1 MSRMK
6 LPPNIKKIDHVRLL
20 FDEIELYKVLWG
32 TDDTIFLLETAVKV
46 MKEEYVKPPMGI
58 LNCGKGGV

>member
-6 LPPNIKKIDHVRLL
+6 LPPNIRKIDHARLL

-32 TDDTIFLLETAVKV
+32 TDDTTLLLETAVEV